1 MKLGGDEAYEDIWR
15 IDECTYYISLYTFT
29 NILQIKILKKF
40 FPALLFY
47 NHILYQ
53 TYKNLNTGKLSSLCY
68 QIPNKNNYNNVILVY
83 GFRGFITQLFG
94 PIQPDRTS

>member
-1 MKLGGDEAYEDIWR
+1 MCI
-15 IDECTYYISLYTFT
+15 IHFIVYIHKYFT
-29 NILQIKILKKF
+29 NKNFKEV
-40 FPALLFY
+40 PALLFY